1 MTASKRNTYYGELA
15 HQINKA
21 VQETND
27 YSPGHL
33 QRAYWMLQI
42 LLEKVKIRPEHA
54 FLLYKKNIFAKLYKL
69 ENVSDEQVK
78 ATLEE
83 AELVL
88 DVNRLVRNP
97 NLVKQFI
104 NFLSEKEKVMK

>member
-1 MTASKRNTYYGELA
+1 MKMTASKRNTHYGELA

-42 LLEKVKIRPEHA
+42 LLKKVKIRPEHA
-54 FLLYKKNIFAKLYKL
+54 FLLYKKNIFAKLYKPI
-69 ENVSDEQVK
+69 ENVSGEQVK
-78 ATLEE
+78 AILEE
-83 AELVL
+83 AEL
-88 DVNRLVRNP
+88 DP